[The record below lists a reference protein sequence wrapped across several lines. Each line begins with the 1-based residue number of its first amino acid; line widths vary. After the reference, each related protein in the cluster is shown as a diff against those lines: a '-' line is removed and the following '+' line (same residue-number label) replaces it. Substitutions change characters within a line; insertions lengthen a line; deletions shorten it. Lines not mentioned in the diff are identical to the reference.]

1 MEEVIDVS
9 GKQNWG
15 ARNFARQALLDKNP
29 HINNENSLSIK
40 AMVRLAGA
48 GHEVPAPA
56 SLSKSSPP
64 MPPQYLLYALLD
76 IVITFC

>member
-9 GKQNWG
+9 GKQNRG
-15 ARNFARQALLDKNP
+15 APNFVRQAVLDKNP
-29 HINNENSLSIK
+29 HFNNENSLSIK

-56 SLSKSSPP
+56 SL
-64 MPPQYLLYALLD
+64 LN
-76 IVITFC
+76 

>member
-29 HINNENSLSIK
+29 HLNNENSLTINT
-40 AMVRLAGA
+40 MLHLAGA

-56 SLSKSSPP
+56 S
-64 MPPQYLLYALLD
+64 
-76 IVITFC
+76 VIKEW